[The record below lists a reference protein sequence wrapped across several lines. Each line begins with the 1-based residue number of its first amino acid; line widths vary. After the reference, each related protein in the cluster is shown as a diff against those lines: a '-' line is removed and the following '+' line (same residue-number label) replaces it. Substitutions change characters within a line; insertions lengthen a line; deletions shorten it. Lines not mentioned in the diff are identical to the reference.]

1 MCQKQDNRAFIS
13 GVLRRFNTEEPVEF
27 LKLNT
32 IVNNIEC
39 LALKLWSFLT
49 ALI

>member
-13 GVLRRFNTEEPVEF
+13 GVLRRFNIKEPVEF

-32 IVNNIEC
+32 IIDDVER
-39 LALKLWSFLT
+39 LAPKL
-49 ALI
+49 